1 MALPE
6 FVYSPPLCSWHAV
19 APAPAFYSW
28 RRVFPFL
35 EPLLAFRGAILEEAL
50 AVGRSGGGSGASSS
64 SGDTTTTG
72 SSSSSSCGAA
82 AAAAPASGGRWF
94 DWPETTL
101 YDAAGGASWRVLPFC
116 HTFPASDAS
125 KTAWLAPAAAA
136 CPQTAALLRRIPG
149 LRTALFSRMGP
160 GTVLEPHA
168 GWADLSNHVLRV
180 HMPLLVPGEEE
191 AAAAAAA
198 GGGGGGARSCG
209 VAVGEEVHFHRTGE
223 FIVFDDS
230 KMHSAFNSHATGERL
245 VLIFDLARPPGLP
258 PGQATGATTDELQGF
273 INYFK

>member
-1 MALPE
+1 MSDTLPD
-6 FVYSPPLCSWHAV
+6 FLYSPPLCSWNAA
-19 APAPAFYSW
+19 APAPAFFAW

-35 EPLLAFRGAILEEAL
+35 EPLLAFRSAILEEAL
-50 AVGRSGGGSGASSS
+50 AVGRRSGGSCASSS
-64 SGDTTTTG
+64 SG
-72 SSSSSSCGAA
+72 SSSSGAA
-82 AAAAPASGGRWF
+82 EEASPPVSSGRWF

-125 KTAWLAPAAAA
+125 KTTWLAPAAAA

-180 HMPLLVPGEEE
+180 HMPLLVPGDEEA

-209 VAVGEEVHFHRTGE
+209 VTVGEEVHFHRTGE

-230 KMHSAFNSHATGERL
+230 KMHSAFNSHASGERL